1 MREENPL
8 LAASA
13 AIPPSLPPDPHLAG
27 FRGGH
32 NFSTRLG
39 KLLGT
44 IFSIFKTV
52 KQTFL
57 LHQSP
62 QTAPKKEVGEKVCV
76 VVTPPP
82 SSGQPGKLC
91 THQPTRSKPASVEAR
106 PARADYPKT
115 TTTATL

>member
-1 MREENPL
+1 MCVSSALLLCREESCTGCNVLSWLKRNPPAVLCESKWVGEGFRVRDENPL

-27 FRGGH
+27 FGGGH
-32 NFSTRLG
+32 NYSTRLG

-57 LHQSP
+57 LH
-62 QTAPKKEVGEKVCV
+62 
-76 VVTPPP
+76 
-82 SSGQPGKLC
+82 
-91 THQPTRSKPASVEAR
+91 
-106 PARADYPKT
+106 
-115 TTTATL
+115 